1 MGFAKY
7 LEDNISIYNN
17 NMYMR
22 GNSIPKRIYETSK
35 ATPVVDFRHVK
46 EGERS
51 THVESIIAD
60 NHIPVIAKSKIG
72 RCGISLRFSAGLEP
86 DYIRKMQMNGWW
98 WSKSDSCW
106 YNDNSKSNRIFAN
119 RISIEFGAVLC
130 FA

>member
-51 THVESIIAD
+51 THVESIIVYPLSRTARVFSD
-60 NHIPVIAKSKIG
+60 PSKQAAAPT
-72 RCGISLRFSAGLEP
+72 F
-86 DYIRKMQMNGWW
+86 
-98 WSKSDSCW
+98 
-106 YNDNSKSNRIFAN
+106 NS
-119 RISIEFGAVLC
+119 VLLPLVLSRDILL
-130 FA
+130 